1 MIQFLVTYN
10 YIAYKIVC
18 RNSITYIHHV
28 SYNQLLVN
36 AFFLILSTNI
46 INPHSHTIMHTIVK
60 CIYVSTTFPKCI
72 QAEILVCICGKHEL
86 N

>member
-10 YIAYKIVC
+10 YIAYKIVLC

-46 INPHSHTIMHTIVK
+46 INPHSHPIMHTIVEY
-60 CIYVSTTFPKCI
+60 IYLLSKYLLHFQNAFK
-72 QAEILVCICGKHEL
+72 LKY
-86 N
+86 